1 MARHPQRHNKPNRR
15 FDRSDRVNVLL
26 TRIQAEEI
34 ELIDDDRLDLA
45 SITGVESDRDLTK
58 AKVYITGIVDDET
71 LLESFNDHRNRLQ
84 QAIGNRSRLR
94 RVPQLYFLIDETGK
108 SAERIEKI
116 LRDLEIPSD
125 E

>member
-26 TRIQAEEI
+26 TRILAEEI

-94 RVPQLYFLIDETGK
+94 RVPQLNFLIDETGK

-116 LRDLEIPSD
+116 LRDLEITSD